1 VPCAEALRVQAYFD
15 GELDA
20 LAALEIERH
29 GEHCPECRAL
39 LESLA
44 QTRAR
49 LRAELEFPMAPA
61 HLRAAVARALDAE
74 AAPAGAAGGHTAPRA
89 LAAAARR
96 SRPFWFGA
104 ASGLGAALAA
114 GLLLFVL
121 LPLRS
126 APVLDE
132 LVGAHVRS
140 LMPEHLT
147 DVVSSDRHTV
157 KPWFAGHADVSP
169 VVVDFATQGYRLVG
183 GRADFFEQQRVAAV
197 VYQHGAHLINVFSWV
212 AGRPALPEFSSRSG
226 YHIACWRDANLQSCA
241 VSDTGWDELQGLTR
255 LLRERGAGAPAPE

>member
-1 VPCAEALRVQAYFD
+1 MADESSLTSR
-15 GELDA
+15 
-20 LAALEIERH
+20 R
-29 GEHCPECRAL
+29 RAL
-39 LESLA
+39 KCLA
-44 QTRAR
+44 FGGAGT
-49 LRAELEFPMAPA
+49 LF
-61 HLRAAVARALDAE
+61 ALT
-74 AAPAGAAGGHTAPRA
+74 GGVFTPIDVA
-89 LAAAARR
+89 LAAADPHSAKR
-96 SRPFWFGA
+96 
-104 ASGLGAALAA
+104 LGKP
-114 GLLLFVL
+114 LFVQISDTHIGFNKDANPDVNGTL
-121 LPLRS
+121 ARS
-126 APVLDE
+126 IE
-132 LVGAHVRS
+132 LVNA
-140 LMPEHLT
+140 MPEHLT